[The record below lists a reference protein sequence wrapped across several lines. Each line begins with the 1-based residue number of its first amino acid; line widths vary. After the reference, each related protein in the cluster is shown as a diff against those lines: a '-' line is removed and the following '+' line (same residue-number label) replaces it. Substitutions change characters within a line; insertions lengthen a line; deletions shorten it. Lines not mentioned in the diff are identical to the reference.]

1 MTFEMKRSTI
11 RSLGRL
17 LPGRVR
23 ERAKRHFL
31 RQSIDQVKT
40 RFTLEESPSAIVCR
54 VDDALSFSAPIACKN
69 DLVHYTTSFEGRA
82 EFAALSD
89 AATSQGGVLFD
100 VGAHCGLIS
109 ALWCAA
115 KPRNRVFSF
124 EPSPALVRRLA
135 EIRELNHFDDR
146 MNINQIGIGES
157 NGTAGMLMDPASGFV
172 QSRHFD
178 HTMWSVPESIEVAI
192 ESIEAAS
199 VRLKVIPDFIKLD
212 IEGYEYEAI
221 KGSALFLSRHRPA
234 IFLELHLNYLEQR
247 KLSPK
252 TVVERLQQCGYS
264 FFTYGGTELKE
275 ADVYGAP
282 LAIFHVVAK

>member
-1 MTFEMKRSTI
+1 
-11 RSLGRL
+11 
-17 LPGRVR
+17 
-23 ERAKRHFL
+23 
-31 RQSIDQVKT
+31 
-40 RFTLEESPSAIVCR
+40 
-54 VDDALSFSAPIACKN
+54 
-69 DLVHYTTSFEGRA
+69 
-82 EFAALSD
+82 
-89 AATSQGGVLFD
+89 
-100 VGAHCGLIS
+100 
-109 ALWCAA
+109 
-115 KPRNRVFSF
+115 
-124 EPSPALVRRLA
+124 
-135 EIRELNHFDDR
+135 

-221 KGSALFLSRHRPA
+221 KGSASFLSQHRPA

-282 LAIFHVVAK
+282 LAIFHVVAR